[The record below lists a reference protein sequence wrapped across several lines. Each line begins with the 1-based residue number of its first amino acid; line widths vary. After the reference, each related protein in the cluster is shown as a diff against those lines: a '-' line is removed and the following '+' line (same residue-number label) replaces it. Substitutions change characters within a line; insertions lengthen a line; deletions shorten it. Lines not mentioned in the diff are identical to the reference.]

1 LKAGGDGAPG
11 EQLKFATFIKFSFM
25 KKIFMLIVLIP
36 IFATII
42 IGIIGMLSLKKNE
55 SKLSKVEIAKN
66 NALSRVLKEDKENNT
81 FILANKPDYQIIYFK
96 KNDEFLIS
104 ILKSPF
110 EQLRKTA
117 EEEFFEMTESDKTTI
132 CQLNVVITTPLFA
145 NPELAGQ
152 IFHLSFCQ
160 S

>member
-1 LKAGGDGAPG
+1 LKVGEGGAPG
-11 EQLKFATFIKFSFM
+11 EQLKFVMFTKFSFM
-25 KKIFMLIVLIP
+25 KKVFVLIVLIP
-36 IFATII
+36 VAVTII
-42 IGIIGMLSLKKNE
+42 VGITGILFLEKSE

-66 NALSRVLKEDKENNT
+66 NALSRVLKEDKENDT
-81 FILANKPDYQIIYFK
+81 FILTNKSDYQIIYFK

-117 EEEFFEMTESDKTTI
+117 EKEFFEMTESDKAII

-152 IFHLSFCQ
+152 IFRLSFCQ